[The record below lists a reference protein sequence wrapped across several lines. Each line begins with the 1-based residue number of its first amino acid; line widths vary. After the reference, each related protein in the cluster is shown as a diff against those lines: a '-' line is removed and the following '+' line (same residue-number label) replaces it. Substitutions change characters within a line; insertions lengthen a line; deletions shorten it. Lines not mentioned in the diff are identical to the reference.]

1 MSTESSTRSSRDQM
15 LQAAKQRA
23 GELDEG
29 FEMPAHWGELLELEE
44 DGGEFFGRYL
54 GKDVDKSKD
63 PAREVFLFVDED
75 SVRRWSRYYFRLGQE
90 MADVGIGDLV
100 AIYRGEDVP
109 FTTKSGEERTTYTF
123 AVVSEPCPDPLPEDE
138 PVAQSPG
145 DEFGF

>member
-1 MSTESSTRSSRDQM
+1 MQSVEKAANRDEM

-29 FEMPAHWGELLELEE
+29 FEIPAHWGELLELDE

-63 PAREVFLFVDED
+63 PPREVFLFLDENGE
-75 SVRRWSRYYFRLGQE
+75 RCWSRYYFRLGQE

-100 AIYRGEDVP
+100 AIYRGADVP
-109 FTTKSGEERTTYTF
+109 FTTKSGEERTTYRF
-123 AVVSEPCPDPLPEDE
+123 AVVSQPCADPLPGDDPAE
-138 PVAQSPG
+138 QSPE